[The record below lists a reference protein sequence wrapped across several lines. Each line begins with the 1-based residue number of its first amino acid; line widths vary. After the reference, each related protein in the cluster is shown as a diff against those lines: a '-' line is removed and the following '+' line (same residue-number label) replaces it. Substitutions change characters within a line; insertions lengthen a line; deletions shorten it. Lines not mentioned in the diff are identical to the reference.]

1 MEVIWRRVDTGGY
14 RQVQTNLCQRI
25 SALVRSDT
33 PFKIGITSDP
43 DKRASGYRS
52 HNSQYDEMIVLYQTA
67 SERFIRQLEQDLIDY
82 YEGWSYNVA
91 KGQGRLGDPYFFL
104 YVVRTKG

>member
-1 MEVIWRRVDTGGY
+1 MKVTWRRVDSGGF
-14 RQVQTNLCQRI
+14 RQVQSNLCMRI

-33 PFKIGITSDP
+33 PFKIGITSNP

-52 HNSQYDEMIVLYQTA
+52 HDSQYDEMIVLYQTT

-91 KGQGRLGDPYFFL
+91 KGQGRLGDPDFYL
-104 YVVRTKG
+104 YVVRTIN

>member
-1 MEVIWRRVDTGGY
+1 
-14 RQVQTNLCQRI
+14 
-25 SALVRSDT
+25 
-33 PFKIGITSDP
+33 
-43 DKRASGYRS
+43 
-52 HNSQYDEMIVLYQTA
+52 MIVLYQTA